1 MKKKFLTYFANKIP
15 YIVCCLTFFC
25 ISIIFANAQN
35 YVSQQQIKKIV
46 IDAGH
51 GGKDPGAR
59 GKKINEKDITLS
71 VALKFGEFIKKSFPE
86 IEVIYT
92 RNKDVF
98 IELNERTNIANRN
111 NADLFI
117 SFHVNA
123 FTTSTPRGVSTWIMG
138 THKSQANLEV
148 SRRENAVITMEDDYS
163 SKYQGFDPT
172 SPESYIIF
180 SLMQYAHRNE
190 SFTLAEFVQKEL
202 LQTSPLKIDK
212 GVQQAGFLVLW
223 KTAMPSI
230 LIELGFIS
238 NPNDEQILA
247 DVENQTK
254 IAKSVFSAFSK
265 YKQQYEKYNNSSD
278 TQPSETVKP
287 EKTEEKPVAETKNNS
302 DSIKEKTEEKPVAET
317 KNNLDSV
324 KEKTEEKP
332 VAETKNNLDSVKEKT
347 EEKIS

>member
-1 MKKKFLTYFANKIP
+1 MKNKFLTYFANKMP
-15 YIVCCLTFFC
+15 YIVCYLTFFC

-35 YVSQQQIKKIV
+35 YVSQQRIKKIV

-59 GKKINEKDITLS
+59 GKNINEKDITLS
-71 VALKFGEFIKKSFPE
+71 VALKFGEFINKNFPE
-86 IEVIYT
+86 IEVIFT

-117 SFHVNA
+117 SIHVNS
-123 FTTSTPRGVSTWIMG
+123 FKNSTPRGVSTWIMG
-138 THKSQANLEV
+138 GHKSQANLEV
-148 SRRENAVITMEDDYS
+148 SRLENSVITMEDDYTT
-163 SKYQGFDPT
+163 KYQGFDPT

-180 SLMQYAHRNE
+180 SLMQFAHRTE
-190 SFTLAEFVQKEL
+190 SVTLAEFVQQEL
-202 LQTSPLKIDK
+202 LQTSPLKGDK

-247 DVENQTK
+247 D
-254 IAKSVFSAFSK
+254 A
-265 YKQQYEKYNNSSD
+265 
-278 TQPSETVKP
+278 
-287 EKTEEKPVAETKNNS
+287 
-302 DSIKEKTEEKPVAET
+302 
-317 KNNLDSV
+317 
-324 KEKTEEKP
+324 
-332 VAETKNNLDSVKEKT
+332 
-347 EEKIS
+347 